1 MILVTGSA
9 GFIGANF
16 SFGITRFCALA
27 FAEIRAESFVAQK
40 AVL

>member
-16 SFGITRFCALA
+16 SFGITRFRALA
-27 FAEIRAESFVAQK
+27 FTEIRAESFATQET
-40 AVL
+40 AL